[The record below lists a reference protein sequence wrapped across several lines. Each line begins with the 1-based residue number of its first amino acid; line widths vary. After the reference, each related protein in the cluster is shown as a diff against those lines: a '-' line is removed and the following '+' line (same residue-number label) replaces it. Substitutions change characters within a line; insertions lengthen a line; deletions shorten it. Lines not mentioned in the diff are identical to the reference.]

1 MKKMFIV
8 AAVIAGFAFTASAGL
23 DVYDSVTVHTLGK
36 PLVVAAAA
44 VQTNAAVDVATAK
57 GIGNVI
63 VFIGSAITNGAA
75 YTNTV
80 TLEHSAS
87 ASTGYYTV
95 TNGTGTALTWST
107 SEYLG
112 TGVTHSVKLEAEM
125 LKRYVRL
132 KSSPV
137 NDGGTFGGVLLFSK

>member
-1 MKKMFIV
+1 MKRYL
-8 AAVIAGFAFTASAGL
+8 IAGLMLAACALTANAAL
-23 DVYDSVTVHTLGK
+23 DVYDSVTVNTLGK
-36 PLVVAAAA
+36 PLIVAAGA
-44 VQTNAAVDVATAK
+44 VQTNAAVDVANRK

-63 VFIGSAITNGAA
+63 VYIGSAITNGAA

-95 TNGTGTALTWST
+95 TNGTGTALTWAT

-137 NDGGTFGGVLLFSK
+137 NDGGSFGGVLLFSK

>member
-1 MKKMFIV
+1 MKRYL
-8 AAVIAGFAFTASAGL
+8 IAGLLLATFALTANAGL
-23 DVYDSVTVHTLGK
+23 DVYDSVTNYNLGK

-44 VQTNAAVDVATAK
+44 TQTNTYVDVSKAK
-57 GIGNVI
+57 GIGHLI
-63 VFIGSAITNGAA
+63 VYIGSAITNGAA

-95 TNGTGTALTWST
+95 TNGTGTAMTWTT